1 MKIILVSL
9 ILIFLPV
16 LSFSDDDM
24 VKFNESVEAQI
35 AKKRIEKCM
44 SELNRERAEL
54 FDTRV
59 KLELEKIRHT
69 RDVKLLE
76 LKADKLTDR
85 VYNFAFLTFIGFSFG
100 LYAFRKRRDE

>member
-1 MKIILVSL
+1 MIV
-9 ILIFLPV
+9 FLPALV
-16 LSFSDDDM
+16 FSKDDM
-24 VKFNESVEAQI
+24 MKLNESIEALI
-35 AKKRIEKCM
+35 AKKKIEKCVN
-44 SELNRERAEL
+44 ELNKTRAEL
-54 FDTRV
+54 FNTRV

-76 LKADKLTDR
+76 YKTGKLTDR